1 MVCIYILRKT
11 SRARYKLFE
20 IITRNKI
27 TDKCHQRY
35 RRTRT
40 EDAGSPGC
48 GSQTQ
53 LIEPPIS
60 QCPGHDDHE
69 GDDGGLDGGESE
81 LMYGVKRQVLRSK
94 LFNPYKDQ
102 DHCIVLVAIN
112 PVHYYSS

>member
-60 QCPGHDDHE
+60 QCPGHDNHE

-81 LMYGVKRQVLRSK
+81 LMYGVKRQVLRSCLTLIRIK
-94 LFNPYKDQ
+94 
-102 DHCIVLVAIN
+102 IIA
-112 PVHYYSS
+112 